1 MLNLKEL
8 ATYLS
13 GRRVFIQTHNYPDA
27 DALGSAYGLQYLL
40 STMNVEASIIY
51 VGKIDKFNTQQMIN
65 LLGIELYPA
74 ENVNL
79 KEDDAILVVDAQ
91 KYNSNIRDCI
101 GEEIACIDHH
111 EIIHK
116 PNYPFCDIREE
127 VGACCSIIA
136 GYFVELGIEIPIQ
149 HATAML
155 YGIKMDTADL
165 IRGMSELDI
174 DMFYHLYK
182 RSNMDIIRT
191 IQLNTMEFNDLTS
204 YAQAIEGIRIFDNIG
219 IARINGFCP
228 DALIAS
234 IGDFMLSLV
243 EIEVTAVYNMRN
255 DGVKISMRSEIESC
269 NVAKILSAAL
279 EGIGA
284 GGGHHSMSG
293 GFIPQEHVDIEF
305 DDILQERLLTAVHTQ
320 VSEFS
325 AAQLG

>member
-1 MLNLKEL
+1 MLDLKEL

-13 GRRVFIQTHNYPDA
+13 GRRAFIQTHNYPDA

-40 STMNVEASIIY
+40 SSMGVDAKIIY
-51 VGKIDKFNTQQMIN
+51 VGKIDKFNTQQMIK
-65 LLGIELYPA
+65 LLGIELLAA
-74 ENVNL
+74 EEVSL
-79 KEDDAILVVDAQ
+79 VEDDAIILVDAQ
-91 KYNSNIRDCI
+91 KYNSNIRDCT
-101 GEEIACIDHH
+101 GDEIACIDHH
-111 EIIHK
+111 EILHE
-116 PNYPFCDIREE
+116 PDYPFCDIRPE
-127 VGACCSIIA
+127 VGACSSIIA
-136 GYFVELGIEIPIQ
+136 SYFIQAGIEIPVQ

-182 RSNMDIIRT
+182 RSDMDIIRT

-204 YAQAIEGIRIFDNIG
+204 YAQAIEDIRVFDNIS

-234 IGDFMLSLV
+234 IGDFMLSLI

-255 DGVKISMRSEIESC
+255 DGIKISMRSEIESC
-269 NVAKILSAAL
+269 NVAQVLTLAL
-279 EGIGA
+279 DGIGA

-293 GFIPQEHVDIEF
+293 GFIPQENVGPEIDA
-305 DDILQERLLTAVHTQ
+305 ILQDRLLNAIQAQ
-320 VSEFS
+320 VS
-325 AAQLG
+325 AANRD